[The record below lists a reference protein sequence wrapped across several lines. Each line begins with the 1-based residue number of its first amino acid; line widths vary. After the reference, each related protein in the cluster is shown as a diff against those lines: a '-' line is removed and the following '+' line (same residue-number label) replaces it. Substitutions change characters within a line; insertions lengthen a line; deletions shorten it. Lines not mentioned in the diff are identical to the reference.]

1 MTRVGCREVVF
12 LAKKGIC
19 FLLVCLLFLVG
30 CHGKSGWNA
39 EQLFD
44 HICSRIDIPR
54 CEVYRYASDK
64 SQNKL
69 LSRLYSHGIGDIP
82 PAVAFCDDYLI
93 CLYEGNEIWELHIFR
108 TVSIYDNKRI
118 QEMLVA
124 RRDMLQNSEHFSY
137 YSDLTQKRVLTA
149 EVFSY
154 RNFVILSVTD
164 QNESVRK
171 ALMEIK

>member
-1 MTRVGCREVVF
+1 M
-12 LAKKGIC
+12 AKKGIC
-19 FLLVCLLFLVG
+19 LLLCCLIFLVG
-30 CHGKSGWNA
+30 CHGKSEWSA
-39 EQLFD
+39 EELFD
-44 HICSRIDIPR
+44 HIRSQINIPR

-64 SQNKL
+64 SQNEV
-69 LSRLYSHGIGDIP
+69 LSRLYSRGIADIP

-93 CLYEGNEIWELHIFR
+93 CLYEGNEIWELHVFR

-124 RRDMLQNSEHFSY
+124 RRDMLQNNESFSY

-171 ALMEIK
+171 SLMQIK

>member
-1 MTRVGCREVVF
+1 MVFCYSSLNFPKREIVNT
-12 LAKKGIC
+12 A
-19 FLLVCLLFLVG
+19 
-30 CHGKSGWNA
+30 
-39 EQLFD
+39 
-44 HICSRIDIPR
+44 
-54 CEVYRYASDK
+54 
-64 SQNKL
+64 
-69 LSRLYSHGIGDIP
+69 
-82 PAVAFCDDYLI
+82 DYLI

-108 TVSIYDNKRI
+108 TVSIYVNKRI

-171 ALMEIK
+171 ALIQIK